1 MKSIE
6 LLPKSKDPISFT
18 IPCTIGNLT
27 IAIDLCELGTSI
39 NLVPLSM
46 LKKLGGGEIKQTRMT
61 LQLKDKLIKHP
72 YGVLEDVFVR
82 VDKFPF
88 SMDFVIL
95 KIEEDA
101 EVLLL
106 SRPF

>member
-1 MKSIE
+1 
-6 LLPKSKDPISFT
+6 
-18 IPCTIGNLT
+18 
-27 IAIDLCELGTSI
+27 
-39 NLVPLSM
+39 M

-61 LQLKDKLIKHP
+61 LQLTDKLIKHP

-82 VDKFPF
+82 VDKFLF

-106 SRPF
+106 SRPFLATGRALIDV